1 MAKAEIS
8 WRRRTDDGVRLE
20 IYAHHVGNRWNFY
33 VRERRTTQWQAMA
46 HPPLQDWL
54 ALLDAVRRR
63 VARRL
68 LRPEEVDRVRKSIR
82 ERFPEVELG

>member
-20 IYAHHVGNRWNFY
+20 IYAHHVGNRWTFY
-33 VRERRTTQWQAMA
+33 VRERRTTQWHALA
-46 HPPLQDWL
+46 HPPLQDWM

-82 ERFPEVELG
+82 ERFPEVELE